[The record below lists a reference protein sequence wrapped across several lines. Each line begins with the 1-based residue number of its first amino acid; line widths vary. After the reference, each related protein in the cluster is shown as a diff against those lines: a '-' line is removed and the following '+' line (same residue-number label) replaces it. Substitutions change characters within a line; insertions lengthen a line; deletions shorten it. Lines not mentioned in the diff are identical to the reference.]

1 MIAMPRIR
9 LLPFLALGLLG
20 ATSVLAQRPCNDFHK
35 FDCARS
41 GDKRFSINGQSKSA
55 AVQVGQ
61 ETELNIIVYRGQ
73 DYRISICHDARI
85 LGENLSV
92 RLVEKF
98 RQPREVEETVIDRE
112 PVLDQNGQ
120 PTGET
125 REVKRTQRKRVHE
138 DSVKVLWDNASFD
151 MAQEI
156 EFSCTATKRLAIQIM
171 APGGDGGK
179 ARRSDQAYDIGCCGI
194 LVEHM
199 STPGLG
205 FK

>member
-1 MIAMPRIR
+1 MPRNS
-9 LLPFLALGLLG
+9 LLPFLAVGLLLG
-20 ATSVLAQRPCNDFHK
+20 APAAMAQRPCLDYHK
-35 FDCARS
+35 FDCPRS
-41 GDKRFSINGQSKSA
+41 SEKRFSINGQSKSA

-85 LGENLSV
+85 LGEQLSI
-92 RLVEKF
+92 RLVEKV
-98 RQPREVEETVIDRE
+98 RQPRDVEEVVTERE
-112 PVLDQNGQ
+112 PVLDQNGV

-125 REVKRTQRKRVHE
+125 REVRRTQRKRVHE
-138 DSVKVLWDNASFD
+138 DVVKVLWDNASND
-151 MAQEI
+151 MANEV

-179 ARRSDQAYDIGCCGI
+179 SRRNDQAFDIGCCGI

-199 STPGLG
+199 ATPGLG
-205 FK
+205 FR